1 MLSILFGLSSAI
13 TWGAADF
20 CGGIASRKSNA
31 FHAVLYGEASGL
43 LVLLVITLFVHE
55 APLSLASW
63 LLCSFAGFMG
73 VCGLLLF
80 FHAFKNGQMTVV
92 APVSALTAT
101 LLPVIVG
108 SFTEGFPGFIV
119 FAGFALALVAIYLI
133 SKPAGDTKSLRL
145 RIKDLAY
152 PLIGGVCFG
161 VYFVVFHQ
169 GSQQGLIL
177 PLVATRAS
185 GTLTMIF
192 VLLVSRQRF
201 LPAAASWPFL
211 VLNGI
216 LDVTGNGFYVL
227 AGQAGRMDIAA
238 VLASLYPAS
247 TVLLAWLTLHE
258 KISRPQFIGILTALA
273 AIILMTI

>member
-1 MLSILFGLSSAI
+1 MLSILYGLSSAI

-20 CGGIASRKSNA
+20 CGGLASRKSRA
-31 FHAVLYGEASGL
+31 FHAVLYGEAFGL
-43 LVLLVITLFVHE
+43 LILLVASIFIHE
-55 APLSLASW
+55 PPLSLKSW
-63 LLCSFAGFMG
+63 LLCSFAGSMG
-73 VCGLLLF
+73 VFGLLLF
-80 FHAFKNGQMTVV
+80 FYAFEKGQMTVV

-108 SFTEGFPGFIV
+108 SFLDGFPGYVI

-145 RIKDLAY
+145 RIKDLAF
-152 PLIGGVCFG
+152 PLIGGLCFG
-161 VYFVVFHQ
+161 AYFVIFHQ

-177 PLVATRAS
+177 PLVAARSA
-185 GTLTMIF
+185 GVLTMIIF
-192 VLLVSRQRF
+192 LLITRQRF
-201 LPAAASWPFL
+201 LPASPAWLYLF
-211 VLNGI
+211 LNGI

-247 TVLLAWLTLHE
+247 TVLLAWLILHE
-258 KISRPQFIGILTALA
+258 KISRSQFVGILIALV
-273 AIILMTI
+273 AIVLMTI

>member
-1 MLSILFGLSSAI
+1 MREFIEKMRDAG
-13 TWGAADF
+13 
-20 CGGIASRKSNA
+20 
-31 FHAVLYGEASGL
+31 
-43 LVLLVITLFVHE
+43 LVIDVEE
-55 APLSLASW
+55 AVSADMQAPKMA
-63 LLCSFAGFMG
+63 AQTDK
-73 VCGLLLF
+73 LLLF
-80 FHAFKNGQMTVV
+80 HKIEGARAVMN
-92 APVSALTAT
+92 LTASRRALSVALGIDEKNLVKT
-101 LLPVIVG
+101 LADAKFDGKVK
-108 SFTEGFPGFIV
+108 T
-119 FAGFALALVAIYLI
+119 
-133 SKPAGDTKSLRL
+133 
-145 RIKDLAY
+145 
-152 PLIGGVCFG
+152 
-161 VYFVVFHQ
+161 
-169 GSQQGLIL
+169 
-177 PLVATRAS
+177 S
-185 GTLTMIF
+185 GTLTMIL